1 MIHTIDRPHVFCHV
15 CGRDGRVLAVLILNF
30 AADGR
35 VAEDAGRSAF
45 VCGECI
51 YLALKAVR
59 PDAVVMYD

>member
-15 CGRDGRVLAVLILNF
+15 CGRDGRTLAVLALNY

-45 VCGECI
+45 VCGECLRRAI
-51 YLALKAVR
+51 LAVAPAGV
-59 PDAVVMYD
+59 PYP